1 MEQIWYNDLSQL
13 FTAQNY
19 FEILPLDHMTFEE
32 KLNSLVRLFI
42 YLGVFLALVRADYRF
57 LFLGILGALI
67 SIILNEYQ
75 VSRRRQAEKFLE
87 DKQLDVVDNA
97 VCARSTIENPFMN
110 PSIVDITENPN
121 RPPACGV
128 ENQRVQKQIQNN
140 FNARLFR
147 DVSDVYDRMSSQREF
162 YTVPNTIIPNDQ
174 ESFAKWCYGTGPTCK
189 EGNGFQCY
197 ERTNPDGGYDD
208 QAQHSRF
215 GTLAYS
221 S

>member
-97 VCARSTIENPFMN
+97 VCARSTI
-110 PSIVDITENPN
+110 
-121 RPPACGV
+121 
-128 ENQRVQKQIQNN
+128 
-140 FNARLFR
+140 
-147 DVSDVYDRMSSQREF
+147 
-162 YTVPNTIIPNDQ
+162 
-174 ESFAKWCYGTGPTCK
+174 
-189 EGNGFQCY
+189 
-197 ERTNPDGGYDD
+197 
-208 QAQHSRF
+208 
-215 GTLAYS
+215 
-221 S
+221 